1 MKLNQIPEPEL
12 VFARGKYPCPKIGI
26 ASFDVFDSL
35 REQRRH
41 HINIGAV
48 GTNRCIDKLGV
59 WLEQC
64 QDAILGQADT
74 VQPRLYPG
82 FPGFRRE
89 RGFMASLVVSSE
101 GFKSIREDEISEILK
116 STDDREKIVE
126 KAIDVFIRP
135 IEYLTRNH
143 RVLDVIICVIPDD
156 LFKMVTKAKADPLS
170 EDEPEEE
177 DDDDDDSLPLENNF
191 RRALKARALELHL
204 DKPLQLVR
212 EQNLT
217 DEAPQDDATKAWNF
231 CTAIYYKS
239 NQTVPWKLDFPENES
254 PTCFV
259 GIGFFKSRDRK
270 ITHSSLAQ
278 IFDEFGKNVILRGA
292 PAEVSNIDRQPHL
305 KRDDAEKLLERALA
319 DYDIANEIS
328 PARLVIHKT
337 SKYTPAEFEGFKAA
351 CQKRGVKRVDFVS
364 FMNTSLRAFRTG
376 NYPPPRGTHIQ
387 FSDRNHLLYTR
398 GAVHFYKTYTGLY
411 IPQPLEIRIEESDQS
426 PDRICREIL
435 ALTKLNWNNTRMD
448 GKYPITILCARKVG
462 EIMKYLPANFEP
474 RHQIS
479 YSYYM

>member
-1 MKLNQIPEPEL
+1 MMKLNPILEPDL
-12 VFARGKYPCPKIGI
+12 IFARGNYPCPKIGI
-26 ASFDVFDSL
+26 ASFDVYDSL
-35 REQRRH
+35 RKQRRH
-41 HINIGAV
+41 HINVGAV
-48 GTNRCIDKLGV
+48 GTNRSIDKLTT

-64 QDAILGQADT
+64 QDEIPGQADT

-89 RGFMASLVVSSE
+89 RGFMASLVVSDE
-101 GFKSIREDEISEILK
+101 GFKSIREDDLSQLLN
-116 STDDREKIVE
+116 SNDDQETVIE
-126 KAIDVFIRP
+126 KAIELFIRP

-156 LFKMVTKAKADPLS
+156 LFKRLTTGATDAPAT
-170 EDEPEEE
+170 DESEEE
-177 DDDDDDSLPLENNF
+177 SEEDSSHPLEHNF
-191 RRALKARALELHL
+191 RRGLKARALELHL
-204 DKPLQLVR
+204 DKPLQLVK
-212 EQNLT
+212 EKNLT

-231 CTAIYYKS
+231 CTALYYKS
-239 NQTVPWKLDFPENES
+239 NQTVPWKLDLPQS
-254 PTCFV
+254 DVPTCFV
-259 GIGFFKSRDRK
+259 GIGFYKSRDRQT
-270 ITHSSLAQ
+270 THSSLAQ

-292 PAEVSNIDRQPHL
+292 PAEVSEVDRQPHL

-319 DYDIANEIS
+319 DYDVANEIS
-328 PARLVIHKT
+328 PARLVVHKT
-337 SKYTPAEFEGFKAA
+337 SKYTQEELEGFKAA
-351 CQKRGVKRVDFVS
+351 CQKRHVKRVDFIS
-364 FMNTSLRAFRTG
+364 FLNTSLRAFRTG

-387 FSDRNHLLYTR
+387 FTDRNHLLYTR

-411 IPQPLEIRIEESDQS
+411 VPQPLEIRIEESDQS

-479 YSYYM
+479 YSYFM